1 MFPASLRR
9 KMQYPQQP
17 LATAVIADRAAPPS
31 ATHAAVIEVFAE
43 QPRPKQAGEWLYAWL
58 SGMLPATREPA
69 PALAPALPWNLQD
82 SLPQFEKDLARKGF
96 SRKTRTMLSLQGGKE
111 SNRRKESK

>member
-1 MFPASLRR
+1 MLCQQPVPGSVKDWMFPASLRR

-43 QPRPKQAGEWLYAWL
+43 QPRPKQAGEWLCAWL
-58 SGMLPATREPA
+58 SGMLPRHPGAGTRARPGASLELAKLFATI
-69 PALAPALPWNLQD
+69 
-82 SLPQFEKDLARKGF
+82 
-96 SRKTRTMLSLQGGKE
+96 
-111 SNRRKESK
+111 